1 MDVLLIPLLSVL
13 DAVIGIYVWVVIAS
27 VVMSWLIS
35 FQVVNLDNN
44 FVIMLNDLVTGVTEP
59 VLERIRKIL
68 PSTGA
73 MDFSPLVVIIVAWF
87 FRAVLGQLMSKL
99 QMVPCFH

>member
-35 FQVVNLDNN
+35 FQVVTLDNN
-44 FVIMLNDLVTGVTEP
+44 IVIMLNDLVTGVTEP